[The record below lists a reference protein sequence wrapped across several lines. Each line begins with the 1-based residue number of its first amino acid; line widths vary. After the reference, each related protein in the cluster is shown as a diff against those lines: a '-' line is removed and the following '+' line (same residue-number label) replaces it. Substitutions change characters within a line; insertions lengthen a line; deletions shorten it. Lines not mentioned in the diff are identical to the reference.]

1 MADNQQYAAL
11 RRRLASERDELQAQ
25 LDAQRMSNDEQ
36 ATDNGVRH
44 HPADEATDVFLREQS
59 LALNNNTADLMAQV
73 DDALARMDAGTYGT
87 CDRCG
92 REIGAERLEAKPYAT
107 LCIECQ
113 SIVEQER
120 SVGGAPGM

>member
-1 MADNQQYAAL
+1 MADNQQYAEL
-11 RRRLASERDELQAQ
+11 RQRLESERAELQAQ
-25 LDAQRMSNDEQ
+25 IDAQRMSNDEQ

-59 LALNNNTADLMAQV
+59 LALNNNAADLIAQI
-73 DDALARMDAGTYGT
+73 DDALTRINAGAYGI

-92 REIGAERLEAKPYAT
+92 REIGAERLEAKPYAR

-120 SVGGAPGM
+120 VVGGQPAA

>member
-1 MADNQQYAAL
+1 MADNQQYAEL
-11 RRRLASERDELQAQ
+11 RRRLESERAELQAQ
-25 LDAQRMSNDEQ
+25 MDAQRMENDEQ

-59 LALNNNTADLMAQV
+59 LALNNNTADLIGQI
-73 DDALARMDAGTYGT
+73 DDALARIDAGEYGV

-92 REIGAERLEAKPYAT
+92 RDIGAERLEAKPYAV

-113 SIVEQER
+113 SLVEQER
-120 SVGGAPGM
+120 AVGGGPVV